1 MTIFQLIKLL
11 GGVIMTT
18 QKVDHDHEVDSRL
31 IQNENKYYAKAS
43 QINYYDLVIESAH
56 NFTLVDAD
64 GNEYIDL
71 LASASAINVGHT
83 NEKVVKAI
91 QEQAEKLIH
100 YTPAYFHHRPGQE
113 LAERLAKLVPGSEKQ
128 VVFSNSGSEA
138 NDAIIKFARGYTGR
152 QYIVSF
158 MDSYHGSTYGSM
170 TLSGVSLNMTRKM
183 GPMLPGVVHV
193 PYPDLYRQY
202 QGETEH
208 DVAVR
213 YFEEFKRPF
222 ESFLPA
228 DEVACVLIEPIQ
240 GDGGIRKAPEE
251 YMQLV
256 YKFCHDNGILFA
268 VDEINQGM
276 GRTGQMWSYQQ
287 FENIEPDLMSVGKS
301 LASGMPLSAT
311 IGKKE
316 IMESL
321 DSPAHT
327 FTTAG
332 NPICCAASLATLDVL
347 EEEDLLE
354 KSATDGIYAEQRFL
368 EMQKQFPEIGDV
380 RMYGLD
386 GGIELVKDQ
395 KTKEPNPDFANKVI
409 YYAFQHGVVMIT
421 LKGNILRF
429 QPPLVIT
436 HDELEKALD
445 VLEDAFAAAEN
456 DQVVIPSN
464 EKIGW

>member
-1 MTIFQLIKLL
+1 
-11 GGVIMTT
+11 MTT
-18 QKVDHDHEVDSRL
+18 QKVDHDHEVDRRL

-43 QINYYDLVIESAH
+43 RINYYDLVIESAH
-56 NFTLVDAD
+56 DSTLIDVD

-113 LAERLAKLVPGSEKQ
+113 LAERLAKLVPGTDKQ
-128 VVFSNSGSEA
+128 VTFSNSGSEA
-138 NDAIIKFARGYTGR
+138 NDAIIKFSRAYTGR
-152 QYIVSF
+152 QYIVSY

-170 TLSGVSLNMTRKM
+170 SLSGVSLNMTRKM
-183 GPMLPGVVHV
+183 GPLLPGIVHV
-193 PYPDLYRQY
+193 PYPDLYRRY
-202 QGETEH
+202 PNETEH
-208 DVAVR
+208 DVAIR
-213 YFEEFKRPF
+213 SFKEFKDPF

-256 YKFCHDNGILFA
+256 YKFCHENGILFA

-276 GRTGQMWSYQQ
+276 GRTGKMWSYQQ
-287 FENIEPDLMSVGKS
+287 FNNIEPDLMSVGKS

-332 NPICCAASLATLDVL
+332 NPICCAASMATLDVL
-347 EEEDLLE
+347 EDEELLDRSTSE
-354 KSATDGIYAEQRFL
+354 GAYAEERFL
-368 EMQKQFPEIGDV
+368 EMQKHYREIGDV

-386 GGIELVKDQ
+386 GGIELVTDRVS
-395 KTKEPNPDFANKVI
+395 KEPNSDFANKVI
-409 YYAFQHGVVMIT
+409 YYAFQHGVVIIT

-429 QPPLVIT
+429 QPPLVISR
-436 HDELEKALD
+436 DELDRALN
-445 VLEDAFAAAEN
+445 VLDDAFAAAEN
-456 DQVVIPSN
+456 NQVIIPSN

>member
-1 MTIFQLIKLL
+1 
-11 GGVIMTT
+11 MTT
-18 QKVDHDHEVDSRL
+18 QKLAHDHEVDHRL
-31 IQNENKYYAKAS
+31 IKNENKYYAQAS
-43 QINYYDLVIESAH
+43 RINYYDLVIESAH
-56 NFTLVDAD
+56 DATLVDAD

-100 YTPAYFHHRPGQE
+100 YTPAYFHHRPAQK
-113 LAERLAKLVPGSEKQ
+113 LAERLAKLVPGSPKK

-138 NDAIIKFARGYTGR
+138 NDAIIKFSRAYTGR
-152 QYIVSF
+152 QYIVSY
-158 MDSYHGSTYGSM
+158 MDAYHGSTYGSM
-170 TLSGVSLNMTRKM
+170 ALSGVSLNMTRKM
-183 GPMLPGVVHV
+183 GPLMPGVVHV
-193 PYPDLYRQY
+193 PYPDLYRRY
-202 QGETEH
+202 PNETEH
-208 DVAVR
+208 DVALR
-213 YFEEFKRPF
+213 YFESFKEPF
-222 ESFLPA
+222 ESYLPA

-256 YKFCHDNGILFA
+256 YEFCHKHGILFA
-268 VDEINQGM
+268 VDEVNQGM
-276 GRTGQMWSYQQ
+276 GRTGKMWSYQQ
-287 FENIEPDLMSVGKS
+287 FSDIEPDLMSVGKS

-321 DSPAHT
+321 DSPAHV

-332 NPICCAASLATLDVL
+332 NPVCCAAALATLDVL
-347 EEEDLLE
+347 EEENLFE
-354 KSATDGIYAEQRFL
+354 RSVTEGIYAEQRFQ
-368 EMQKQFPEIGDV
+368 EMQKHYSEIGDV

-386 GGIELVKDQ
+386 GGIELVKDRES
-395 KTKEPNPDFANKVI
+395 KEPNPDFATKVI
-409 YYAFQHGVVMIT
+409 YYAFLHGVVMIT

-429 QPPLVIT
+429 QPPLVIS
-436 HDELEKALD
+436 HEELDQALD
-445 VLEDAFAAAEN
+445 VLDNAFAAVEN
-456 DQVVIPSN
+456 NQVIIPSN

>member
-1 MTIFQLIKLL
+1 
-11 GGVIMTT
+11 MTT
-18 QKVDHDHEVDSRL
+18 QNVNHDHEVDHRL
-31 IQNENKYYAKAS
+31 IVQENNYYAKAS
-43 QINYYDLVIESAH
+43 RINYYDLVIESAH
-56 NFTLVDAD
+56 NATLVDAD

-113 LAERLAKLVPGSEKQ
+113 LAERLAKLVPGSEKK
-128 VVFSNSGSEA
+128 VTFSNSGSEA
-138 NDAIIKFARGYTGR
+138 NDAIIKFARAYTGR
-152 QYIVSF
+152 PYIVSF

-170 TLSGVSLNMTRKM
+170 SLSGVSLNMARKM
-183 GPMLPGVVHV
+183 GPLLPGVVHV
-193 PYPDLYRQY
+193 PYPDLYRRY
-202 QGETEH
+202 QGESDS
-208 DVAVR
+208 DVAER
-213 YFEEFKRPF
+213 FFDEFKQPF

-240 GDGGIRKAPEE
+240 GDGGIRKAPKEF
-251 YMQLV
+251 MKAV
-256 YKFCHDNGILFA
+256 YDFCHEHGILFA

-276 GRTGQMWSYQQ
+276 GRTGKMWSYQN
-287 FENIEPDLMSVGKS
+287 FDGIEPDLMSVGKS

-321 DSPAHT
+321 DSPAHV

-332 NPICCAASLATLDVL
+332 NPICCAASIATLDVL
-347 EEEDLLE
+347 EEEELLE
-354 KSATDGIYAEQRFL
+354 KSTDDGEYAKQRFL
-368 EMQKQFPEIGDV
+368 EFQEKYPEIGDV

-386 GGIELVKDQ
+386 GGIELVKDRQ
-395 KTKEPNPDFANKVI
+395 TKEPNPDFANKVI
-409 YYAFQHGVVMIT
+409 YYAFQHGVVIIT

-436 HDELEKALD
+436 REELDQALD
-445 VLEDAFAAAEN
+445 VLDDAFAAAEN
-456 DQVVIPSN
+456 NQVIIPSN

>member
-1 MTIFQLIKLL
+1 
-11 GGVIMTT
+11 MTT
-18 QKVDHDHEVDSRL
+18 QKVDHDHEVDRRL

-43 QINYYDLVIESAH
+43 RINYYDLVIESAH
-56 NFTLVDAD
+56 NSTLIDVD

-113 LAERLAKLVPGSEKQ
+113 LAERLAKLVPGTDKQ
-128 VVFSNSGSEA
+128 VTFSNSGSEA
-138 NDAIIKFARGYTGR
+138 NDAIIKFSRAYTGR
-152 QYIVSF
+152 QYIVSY

-170 TLSGVSLNMTRKM
+170 SLSGVSLNMTRKM
-183 GPMLPGVVHV
+183 GPLLPGIVHV
-193 PYPDLYRQY
+193 PYPDLYRRY
-202 QGETEH
+202 PNETEH
-208 DVAVR
+208 DVAIR
-213 YFEEFKRPF
+213 SFKEFKDPF

-256 YKFCHDNGILFA
+256 YKFCHENGILFA

-276 GRTGQMWSYQQ
+276 GRTGKMWSYQQ
-287 FENIEPDLMSVGKS
+287 FNNIEPDLMSVGKS

-332 NPICCAASLATLDVL
+332 NPICCAASMATLDVL
-347 EEEDLLE
+347 EDEELLDRSTSE
-354 KSATDGIYAEQRFL
+354 GAYAEERFL
-368 EMQKQFPEIGDV
+368 EMQKHYREIGDV

-386 GGIELVKDQ
+386 GGIELVTDRVS
-395 KTKEPNPDFANKVI
+395 KEPNSDFANKVI
-409 YYAFQHGVVMIT
+409 YYAFQHGVVIIT

-429 QPPLVIT
+429 QPPLVISR
-436 HDELEKALD
+436 DELDRALN
-445 VLEDAFAAAEN
+445 VLDDAFAAAEN
-456 DQVVIPSN
+456 NQVIIPSN

>member
-1 MTIFQLIKLL
+1 
-11 GGVIMTT
+11 MTT
-18 QKVDHDHEVDSRL
+18 QNVDHDHEVDHRL
-31 IQNENKYYAKAS
+31 IQNENKYYAQAS
-43 QINYYDLVIESAH
+43 RINYYDLVIESAH
-56 NFTLVDAD
+56 DATLVDAD

-113 LAERLAKLVPGSEKQ
+113 LSERLAKLVPGSEKK

-138 NDAIIKFARGYTGR
+138 NDAIVKFARAYTGR
-152 QYIVSF
+152 QYIVSY
-158 MDSYHGSTYGSM
+158 MDAYHGSTFGSM
-170 TLSGVSLNMTRKM
+170 ALSGVSLNMTRKM
-183 GPMLPGVVHV
+183 GPLMPGVVHV
-193 PYPDLYRQY
+193 PYPDLYRRY
-202 QGETEH
+202 PNETEH
-208 DVAVR
+208 DVALR
-213 YFEEFKRPF
+213 YFDAFKEPF
-222 ESFLPA
+222 ESFLPP

-251 YMQLV
+251 YMKLV
-256 YKFCHDNGILFA
+256 YDYCHEHGILFA
-268 VDEINQGM
+268 VDEVNQGM
-276 GRTGQMWSYQQ
+276 GRTGKMSSYQQ
-287 FENIEPDLMSVGKS
+287 FDGIEPDLMSVGKS

-311 IGKKE
+311 IGRKE

-321 DSPAHT
+321 DSPAHV

-332 NPICCAASLATLDVL
+332 NPVCCAASLATLDVL

-354 KSATDGIYAEQRFL
+354 KSTEGGFHAEKRFK
-368 EMQKQFPEIGDV
+368 EMQKHYPEIGDV

-386 GGIELVKDQ
+386 GGIELVKDRDS
-395 KTKEPNPDFANKVI
+395 KEPNPDFANKVI

-429 QPPLVIT
+429 QPPLVISRE
-436 HDELEKALD
+436 ELDKALD
-445 VLEDAFAAAEN
+445 VLDDAFAAAEN
-456 DQVVIPSN
+456 NQVIIPNN